1 MSDIF
6 NPEERMLTAQNQT
19 DDWDAALRPKQLTE
33 YIGQEKIRANLG
45 IFIKAASAR
54 HESLDHVLLYG
65 PPGLGKTTLANIIAH
80 EMGATIRS
88 TSGPV
93 IERPGDLAAML
104 TNLEEGDVLF
114 IDEIHRLS
122 PQVEEILYPAMED
135 FQLDIVIGQGPAARS
150 IKMDL
155 PRFTLVGA
163 TTRAGLLTN
172 PLRDRFGIIQRL
184 EFYSHQELT
193 QIVMRSAQLLNIN
206 ISQDGALE
214 MAKRSR
220 GTPRI
225 TNRLLRRVRDFAE
238 VEHQGDID
246 QTIADNSLNR
256 MEVDHLGLDQM
267 DRRLLLALIDRYN
280 GGPAGLDTLAASIA
294 EERDTIEDVLEP
306 YLMQEGLI
314 ARTPRGRVATPLAYS
329 HLGRTLPQDDNTQGS
344 LL

>member
-1 MSDIF
+1 MSDDF
-6 NPEERMLTAQNQT
+6 TPEERIITASNQPE
-19 DDWDAALRPKQLTE
+19 DWDVALRPKKLAD
-33 YIGQEKIRANLG
+33 YVGQEKIRENLS
-45 IFIKAASAR
+45 IFIKAATAR
-54 HESLDHVLLYG
+54 QESLDHVLLYG
-65 PPGLGKTTLANIIAH
+65 PPGLGKTTLANIIAN
-80 EMGATIRS
+80 EMGTTIRS

-122 PQVEEILYPAMED
+122 PQVEEILYPALED
-135 FQLDIVIGQGPAARS
+135 FQLDIMIGQGPAARS

-172 PLRDRFGIIQRL
+172 PLRDRFGILQRL
-184 EFYSHQELT
+184 EFYSHNELA
-193 QIVMRSAQLLNIN
+193 QIVTRSAQLLDIP
-206 ISQDGALE
+206 STSEGSLE

-225 TNRLLRRVRDFAE
+225 ANRLLRRVRDFAQ
-238 VEHQGDID
+238 VEHQGEIN
-246 QTIADNSLNR
+246 QQIADHSLTR

-267 DRRLLLALIDRYN
+267 DRRLLIALIDRYN

-329 HLGRTLPQDDNTQGS
+329 HLGRTLPHDDTPQGS